1 MQMQQ
6 YMWVGSIWAQC
17 WSVSSRVPFALYLD
31 DVCLPWN
38 ERLGLGPAAPLF
50 RVHIDLY
57 LETCMC
63 LSVLWIKH
71 GLIGVQDWLTTVCLF
86 LLLLSSSMSAH
97 RTSHLTSLVLNSF
110 LTALAP
116 TLPLPGIYEG
126 PGGGGVVKYSTFV
139 HSCMHLP
146 VLHPSGSLPHTF
158 FLPLLINTYP
168 LIYLTGEDKKTIK
181 TTASQGAKE
190 KSPLEK
196 EREEWYFPGLYGTWI
211 NTRLLIVALL
221 FLVVCS

>member
-1 MQMQQ
+1 M
-6 YMWVGSIWAQC
+6 
-17 WSVSSRVPFALYLD
+17 
-31 DVCLPWN
+31 
-38 ERLGLGPAAPLF
+38 RLL
-50 RVHIDLY
+50 
-57 LETCMC
+57 
-63 LSVLWIKH
+63 
-71 GLIGVQDWLTTVCLF
+71 

-97 RTSHLTSLVLNSF
+97 RTSHLTSLALNSF

-196 EREEWYFPGLYGTWI
+196 EREEWYFPGLYGT
-211 NTRLLIVALL
+211 
-221 FLVVCS
+221 

>member
-1 MQMQQ
+1 
-6 YMWVGSIWAQC
+6 
-17 WSVSSRVPFALYLD
+17 
-31 DVCLPWN
+31 
-38 ERLGLGPAAPLF
+38 
-50 RVHIDLY
+50 
-57 LETCMC
+57 
-63 LSVLWIKH
+63 
-71 GLIGVQDWLTTVCLF
+71 LTTVCLF
-86 LLLLSSSMSAH
+86 LLLLSSSMPAH

-158 FLPLLINTYP
+158 FLPLLISTYP

-196 EREEWYFPGLYGTWI
+196 EGEEWYFPGLYGT
-211 NTRLLIVALL
+211 
-221 FLVVCS
+221 

>member
-1 MQMQQ
+1 M
-6 YMWVGSIWAQC
+6 
-17 WSVSSRVPFALYLD
+17 
-31 DVCLPWN
+31 
-38 ERLGLGPAAPLF
+38 
-50 RVHIDLY
+50 
-57 LETCMC
+57 
-63 LSVLWIKH
+63 LWTKH

-86 LLLLSSSMSAH
+86 LLLLSSSMPAH

-146 VLHPSGSLPHTF
+146 VLHPPGSLPHTF
-158 FLPLLINTYP
+158 SLPLLISTYP
-168 LIYLTGEDKKTIK
+168 LIYLTGGDKSNKNNSITRK
-181 TTASQGAKE
+181 QRKGPHWKKKE
-190 KSPLEK
+190 K
-196 EREEWYFPGLYGTWI
+196 WYFPGLYSTWI

-221 FLVVCS
+221 FLVVYS